1 VVKFWFMREKIVTLL
16 IAYRLSL
23 CLLVS
28 LGVHV
33 AALYSDRLLPPTES
47 RPGRSPVRVALVA
60 EPVAPVPAPVTDTAA
75 SPVAKPAPKPPP
87 PPPVEPK
94 EPPAKPS
101 PEPRP
106 AQKTARLAPP
116 RAQLKPPA
124 VVDPLPKKTAP
135 KPPEIRPQSAPE
147 PVVVRQIVAPV
158 TAPVASR
165 PAAERPV
172 EDLGAPPAAGEEKI
186 EEARPDYLRNP
197 LPEYPYLAR
206 QRHWEGVVWLLVDV
220 SASGDVDALRIEKSC
235 GHRVLDRA
243 AKRSVRHWQFH
254 PARRAGLP
262 VASQVRIPVRFSLE
276 DS

>member
-1 VVKFWFMREKIVTLL
+1 MREKIITLL
-16 IAYRLSL
+16 IAYRLAL

-33 AALYSDRLLPPTES
+33 GVLYSDLLWQPTAS
-47 RPGRSPVRVALVA
+47 RSAQSPVRVALVA
-60 EPVAPVPAPVTDTAA
+60 EPVAPVLVTDAAA
-75 SPVAKPAPKPPP
+75 SPVAETASKPPP
-87 PPPVEPK
+87 PPAEPK
-94 EPPAKPS
+94 EPPAKPLPKS
-101 PEPRP
+101 RP
-106 AQKTARLAPP
+106 IQKTARLTPP
-116 RAQLKPPA
+116 RTQVKPQAVAETLPEKAVPKPSEIRTQKAPEA
-124 VVDPLPKKTAP
+124 VVA
-135 KPPEIRPQSAPE
+135 
-147 PVVVRQIVAPV
+147 RQVVAPV
-158 TAPVASR
+158 TAPAPSR
-165 PAAERPV
+165 PAAKKPA
-172 EDLGAPPAAGEEKI
+172 EDLGSPPAVEEEQI

-220 SASGDVDALRIEKSC
+220 SAKGEVNDLRIEKSC

-262 VASQVRIPVRFSLE
+262 VPSQVRIPVRFSLE